1 MCLLEIE
8 ELVMEIILLFSVFA
22 MLVFLTLNQKLYLPE
37 FIIRYVHYS
46 SRYGDYK
53 NKSQFVRLRKVIV
66 ILFMWEYRNIIL
78 QFKDIPVFL
87 NTVVSRWSSRS
98 VNAEVSHA

>member
-22 MLVFLTLNQKLYLPE
+22 MLVFLTLNQKLYLLPE
-37 FIIRYVHYS
+37 FIIRYVCS

-53 NKSQFVRLRKVIV
+53 KQISIWTVEKS
-66 ILFMWEYRNIIL
+66 YCYIIY
-78 QFKDIPVFL
+78 VG
-87 NTVVSRWSSRS
+87 VSKYNFA
-98 VNAEVSHA
+98 V